1 MNNMEL
7 LADALSYIELNLCE
21 TITAESVA
29 RNCFCSKSGL
39 EKLFRNV
46 YHYGVKEY
54 VIKRRMTKA
63 ARELVRYPEATV
75 LDIALRYS
83 YQSHE
88 AFTRAFQQVWGCSP
102 SVFRKEKRFT
112 DIFPRLLQLF
122 EKGDAYMKQRKPVDI
137 SELYDLF
144 LERKDCYFICC
155 DIKGLVPINEISYK
169 AVDLAIL
176 ETVRRMEKCAGDEDI
191 IFRIGGDEFVLLT
204 ASRDIA
210 YAQELAEGISGMNGE
225 MICFEGQEISLALH
239 TGITKF
245 EGRHL
250 KYDELFVWLHQ
261 AILDNK

>member
-1 MNNMEL
+1 MEL

-54 VIKRRMTKA
+54 VIKRRITKA

-102 SVFRKEKRFT
+102 SVFRKEKRLSLIH
-112 DIFPRLLQLF
+112 IFFCYGPMYGILMAF
-122 EKGDAYMKQRKPVDI
+122 KDYNISKGIWGSPWAGLKHFR
-137 SELYDLF
+137 ELVESD
-144 LERKDCYFICC
+144 
-155 DIKGLVPINEISYK
+155 VYK
-169 AVDLAIL
+169 RQKLD
-176 ETVRRMEKCAGDEDI
+176 G
-191 IFRIGGDEFVLLT
+191 
-204 ASRDIA
+204 S
-210 YAQELAEGISGMNGE
+210 GIP
-225 MICFEGQEISLALH
+225 L
-239 TGITKF
+239 
-245 EGRHL
+245 
-250 KYDELFVWLHQ
+250 
-261 AILDNK
+261 